1 MKTAVIGS
9 GSMGTALAR
18 LLADNG
24 HSVSCWDH
32 IPSVVEDIRKNH
44 LNSKFLPGVDLPSSI
59 TADLLLN
66 HVVREAQM
74 VFIAVPSAFFGHV
87 VKEFSPFSPPQAI
100 VVGTSKGLEPSTGKR
115 LSQVYAQAAVHP
127 PDQYVAL
134 SGPSVAG
141 EFAPQRPTAVV
152 VAGSRSQSQKVS
164 DALSNPYFHVEIS
177 DDLAGVELGGVL
189 KNIYAIGFGFLD
201 GLNQGS
207 SNLKSAFLIKAW
219 AELKGIGVKLGAQA
233 KTFDG
238 LAGLGEL
245 VTTGYSAD
253 SHNRKFGQLLASGLD
268 YDKAV
273 AQIGGAAPEGVRNL
287 ATLLTVLGNQMDTPL
302 AKLIQTSIQQPA
314 ARAKFVE
321 GILQFFN
328 GSVSGR

>member
-44 LNSKFLPGVDLPSSI
+44 QNTRFLPGVDLPSGV

-66 HVVREAQM
+66 HVVKEAQL
-74 VFIAVPSAFFGHV
+74 VFIAVPSAYFSHV
-87 VKEFSPFSPPQAI
+87 VKEFSPFSPPQAV

-127 PDQYVAL
+127 PDQYMVL
-134 SGPSVAG
+134 SGSCVAN
-141 EFAPQRPTAVV
+141 EFARQRPTAVV
-152 VAGSRSQSQKVS
+152 VAGSNRAHSQKVS
-164 DALSNPYFHVEIS
+164 DALSNSYFHVEIS
-177 DDLAGVELGGVL
+177 DDLVGVELGGVL

-201 GLNQGS
+201 GLNHGS
-207 SNLKSAFLIKAW
+207 PNLKSAFLIKAW

-233 KTFDG
+233 KTLDG
-238 LAGLGEL
+238 LAGLGDL
-245 VTTGYSAD
+245 VTTGFSPD

-268 YDKAV
+268 YDKV
-273 AQIGGAAPEGVRNL
+273 IAQMGGAAPEGVRTLN
-287 ATLLTVLGNQMDTPL
+287 TLLMVLGSQLDTPL
-302 AKLIQTSIQQPA
+302 ARLIHTSIQQPA

-321 GILQFFN
+321 GILQFF
-328 GSVSGR
+328 